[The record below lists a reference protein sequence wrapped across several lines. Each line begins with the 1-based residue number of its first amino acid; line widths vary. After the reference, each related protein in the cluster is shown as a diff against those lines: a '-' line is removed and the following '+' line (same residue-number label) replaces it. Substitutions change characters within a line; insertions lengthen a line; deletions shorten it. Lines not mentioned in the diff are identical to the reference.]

1 MEASEGAPGPRAA
14 PLGGVKQPRG
24 SPPTWE
30 HGQQRRGDLWCPSNQ
45 SQGPS
50 AALSLDWGTLVS
62 GERDNREDAQLARG
76 VWKSAPFGDNVFLPS
91 PDGCSAGHRPL
102 PPPGSFQGL
111 VSSGRFL
118 ETEMTS
124 PALACRARPLHAQHV
139 AGDTDAA
146 RGGYLGERVNER
158 TNGRTDA
165 RPEEDRERPNHC
177 GWSAGFSALPRGC
190 CAGRQTLKTP
200 PLHGRRGHTGCGGLS
215 GVGPTPPAWLCRGQW
230 LHLLR
235 AAAHAP
241 PHGLALPPAPQ
252 ILFLNRVNHYAA
264 NFLPKLHG
272 PPAPG
277 TCGASSLYYS
287 GERAARAPDARP
299 GRGRGAGRRWA
310 PLRSGLRLFTTVGSP
325 PPHPPPST
333 PAELREPR
341 TSPTVVGVLGAD

>member
-30 HGQQRRGDLWCPSNQ
+30 HGQRRRGDLWCPSNQ

-124 PALACRARPLHAQHV
+124 PAL
-139 AGDTDAA
+139 
-146 RGGYLGERVNER
+146 ERVPF
-158 TNGRTDA
+158 T
-165 RPEEDRERPNHC
+165 PSMWPVI
-177 GWSAGFSALPRGC
+177 
-190 CAGRQTLKTP
+190 QTLLEAVT
-200 PLHGRRGHTGCGGLS
+200 
-215 GVGPTPPAWLCRGQW
+215 W
-230 LHLLR
+230 
-235 AAAHAP
+235 
-241 PHGLALPPAPQ
+241 
-252 ILFLNRVNHYAA
+252 VN
-264 NFLPKLHG
+264 
-272 PPAPG
+272 
-277 TCGASSLYYS
+277 
-287 GERAARAPDARP
+287 E
-299 GRGRGAGRRWA
+299 
-310 PLRSGLRLFTTVGSP
+310 
-325 PPHPPPST
+325 
-333 PAELREPR
+333 
-341 TSPTVVGVLGAD
+341 